1 MVNGMKLRIKKNDV
15 VKVISGDDRGKT
27 GRVLIVNIEKMTV
40 LVEGVNIHTKH
51 ERPSNRNQ
59 KGGRVEKEFPI
70 HYSNVLL
77 VDSDKKATRIGI
89 KRETKGERAVITRF
103 ARSNGKE
110 I

>member
-1 MVNGMKLRIKKNDV
+1 MKLRIKKNDN
-15 VKVISGDDRGKT
+15 VKVLTGDDKGKT
-27 GRVLIVNIEKMTV
+27 GRVLLVDPVKLTV

-59 KGGRVEKEFPI
+59 KGGRVAREFPI

-77 VDSDKKATRIGI
+77 VDSDKNPTRIGI
-89 KRETKGERAVITRF
+89 KREVKGNRAVITRI